1 MALWQN
7 CLTPI
12 AAKEP
17 AILLVLDQDGSYSDP
32 AELNLDFYN
41 TEQLTIGSVRNE
53 AEIAEY
59 MLTNPDK
66 SVLYASRKRNRS
78 KELETVGLSYELT
91 CQALPGWILK
101 ININNWTSRTSM
113 WRIWTIKKQ

>member
-1 MALWQN
+1 MELKFIKYPWQLIFWISVLLNLILVLLVLTLPASKEVALWQN

-59 MLTNPDK
+59 MIQIQTKVFCTPLVNVTGVK
-66 SVLYASRKRNRS
+66 S
-78 KELETVGLSYELT
+78 
-91 CQALPGWILK
+91 
-101 ININNWTSRTSM
+101 
-113 WRIWTIKKQ
+113 